1 LLDKQLRKV
10 IKIMFKKF
18 LPVLLALLLIG
29 TVGVSL
35 NSRNNTK
42 KAAEHAAMMK
52 KEEADKMTKTK
63 TDEAMAMEKTKT
75 AEAEAM
81 AKEKAMAAGET
92 TTPTTTP
99 AAETA
104 MAKHGNY
111 VTLADYNKDSAKY
124 ADTKKVYF
132 FHASW
137 CPVCQGIQ
145 KEIDADMTRI
155 PAGVTMIKTDY
166 DSNTDLRQKFGVTY
180 QYTFV
185 QVDTNGNKTDK
196 WSATSLADALAG
208 IKS

>member
-1 LLDKQLRKV
+1 
-10 IKIMFKKF
+10 MFKKF
-18 LPVLLALLLIG
+18 LPVIIALLLIG
-29 TVGVSL
+29 TVGVSYV
-35 NSRNNTK
+35 SRNNTK
-42 KAAEHAAMMK
+42 KTADQAAMMK
-52 KEEADKMTKTK
+52 KEESDKMAKVK
-63 TDEAMAMEKTKT
+63 ADEAMAMEKTK
-75 AEAEAM
+75 AAEAM
-81 AKEKAMAAGET
+81 AKEKAMSAGET
-92 TTPTTTP
+92 IPVTAP

-111 VTLADYNKDSAKY
+111 VTLADYNKDTSKY

-137 CPVCQGIQ
+137 CPTCQAIQ
-145 KEIDADMTRI
+145 KEIDADMNRI

-166 DSNTDLRQKFGVTY
+166 DANTDLRQKFGVTY

-185 QVDTNGNKTDK
+185 QVDANGNKTDK